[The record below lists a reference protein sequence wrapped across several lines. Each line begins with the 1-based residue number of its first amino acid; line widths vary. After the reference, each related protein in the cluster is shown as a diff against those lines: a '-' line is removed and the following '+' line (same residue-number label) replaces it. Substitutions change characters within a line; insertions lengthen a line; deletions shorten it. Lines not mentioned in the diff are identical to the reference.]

1 MAAPLSVAGTGGRT
15 PGTEAPLA
23 PSPVA
28 KGVEP
33 PPGPGLMPPWSS
45 LSPGASLP
53 PGPFREHSEEAL
65 LTLTEV

>member
-1 MAAPLSVAGTGGRT
+1 MAAPLSIAGTGGLT

-23 PSPVA
+23 PSPAA

-33 PPGPGLMPPWSS
+33 PGPCLMPPWSS
-45 LSPGASLP
+45 PSPGASLP
-53 PGPFREHSEEAL
+53 PGPFREHLEEEL